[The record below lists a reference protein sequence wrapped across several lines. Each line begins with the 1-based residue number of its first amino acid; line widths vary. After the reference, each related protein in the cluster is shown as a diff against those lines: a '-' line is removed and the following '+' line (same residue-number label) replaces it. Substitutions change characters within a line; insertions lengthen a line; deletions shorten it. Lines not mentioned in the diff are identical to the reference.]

1 MRKAWLVCF
10 CFLLGNL
17 AISQTNGTATDPQI
31 SGYVKDS
38 ASRAILERATLHLK
52 RTGSSFN
59 HSTISDNTGYFVFD
73 HLSPGKYELSI
84 DFVGYKSLIKNYT
97 IPETGISSFQ
107 DILFLP
113 PASAVLQNVVVTASK
128 AIIENKIDKLVY
140 NVDKDVTSQ
149 GGTATDILRKVPQ
162 VTVDVNGN
170 VELLGNPS
178 VRFLIN
184 GKTSTMF
191 GNSISDALQS
201 IPASQI
207 QSIEVLSSPGA
218 KYDASGTGGII
229 NIVLKKNRAQGFSGV
244 VNATA
249 GTRLENGSLN
259 LNYKKNNI
267 SFSGY
272 FNGSSQLKVNTLSE
286 LTRNSVDTAS
296 GNLYYLHQQGNSDF
310 IRNSFRSG
318 FGIDWDI
325 TPKDNFSFSAGYDHF
340 GNSNNGVTTQ
350 YNNEKDKYS
359 SLLDELYSNRSSDT
373 KFKNGNLDLSADYK
387 KKFNKEKQELTFSF
401 IHSEGNNNTFYL
413 QSQQYQV
420 NDSIFS
426 GSTSKNPGKDK
437 LTSFG
442 IDYSTPLSKNFIA
455 ETGVKLEAEDLL
467 SDANV
472 FTFSPPVYD
481 YIYDSKQSYT
491 SSFKR
496 RVYAA
501 YLSGTFNLFKVLNV
515 IAGARLEHTTNNAWY
530 SNSGKANIPDYNN
543 LAPSI
548 TIAHTFS
555 NQQLI
560 KFGYAYRLERPEFRD
575 LNPFVNLS
583 DPHTIFTGNPNI
595 KPEIGRDYQLA
606 YSQNFGKDNSIN
618 IILLYTYNSPDIKS
632 YTTFYPEYV
641 VGDSTYTNV
650 NVTRRS
656 NIASEHRYG
665 LNLSGSFSLGNK
677 VTVRPTLQLYDRRVN
692 NIYAI
697 PQKSGGFES
706 RGNMNV
712 NYQVSKS
719 LVAEAFG
726 NYRSG
731 IKWQGRQA
739 GFYSYSVA
747 LRQQFFKGKGSL
759 GIVAVNAFGKY
770 LTQKTTQ
777 DAVGLNAVTVLQ
789 IPYRSFGI
797 NFMYKFGKLK
807 IKTKEAEN
815 LLTKPPVDSQ

>member
-1 MRKAWLVCF
+1 MRNIWLVVF
-10 CFLLGNL
+10 FFLFGK
-17 AISQTNGTATDPQI
+17 AVFSQEKASTCDPRI
-31 SGYVKDS
+31 SGYIKDS
-38 ASRAILERATLHLK
+38 ASQYGLERATLHLK
-52 RTGSSFN
+52 KPGSAFN
-59 HSTISDNTGYFVFD
+59 HSTVSDNTGYFVFD
-73 HLSPGKYELSI
+73 HLQPGKYELSI
-84 DFVGYKSLIKNYT
+84 DFVGYKSVIKSYT
-97 IPETGISSFQ
+97 IAGTDDSFLQ
-107 DILFLP
+107 DIIYMI
-113 PASAVLQNVVVTASK
+113 PASSILQNVVVTASK
-128 AIIENKIDKLVY
+128 AIVENKIDKLVY

-149 GGTATDILRKVPQ
+149 GGTATDVLRKVPQ

-244 VNATA
+244 VNVTT

-310 IRNSFRSG
+310 TRNSFRSG

-340 GNSNNGVTTQ
+340 GNSNNGITNQ
-350 YNNEKDKYS
+350 YNNEKDKFS
-359 SLLDELYSNRSSDT
+359 NLLDELYSNRSSNT
-373 KFKNGNLDLSADYK
+373 KFNNGNLDLSVDYK

-401 IHSEGNNNTFYL
+401 IHSEGNNNTYYL
-413 QSQQYQV
+413 QSQQYQI

-442 IDYSTPLSKNFIA
+442 IDYSTPLTKNFIA

-472 FTFSPPVYD
+472 LTFSPQVYE
-481 YIYDSKQSYT
+481 YVYDSKQSYT

-496 RVYAA
+496 KVYAA

-548 TIAHTFS
+548 TVAHTFS

-560 KFGYAYRLERPEFRD
+560 KFGYTYRLERPEFRD

-583 DPHTIFTGNPNI
+583 DPHNIFTGNPNI
-595 KPEIGRDYQLA
+595 KPELGHDYQLA

-618 IILLYTYNSPDIKS
+618 IILIYIYNSPDIKS
-632 YTTFYPEYV
+632 YTTFYPEYI
-641 VGDSTYTNV
+641 VGDSTYSNV

-656 NIASEHRYG
+656 NIANEHRYG
-665 LNLSGSFSLGNK
+665 LNLSGSFSIGKLNI
-677 VTVRPTLQLYDRRVN
+677 RPNIQLYDRQVN

-697 PQKSGGFES
+697 PPKSGGFES
-706 RGNMNV
+706 RGNMNM
-712 NYQVSKS
+712 NYQVNKT

-731 IKWQGRQA
+731 LKWQGRQA

-747 LRQQFFKGKGSL
+747 LRQQLFKGKGSL

-777 DAVGLNAVTVLQ
+777 DAVGLNATTILH
-789 IPYRSFGI
+789 IPYRSVGI
-797 NFMYKFGKLK
+797 SFMYKFGKLK
-807 IKTKEAEN
+807 IKANEAEN